1 MRIVMFKRKVALIT
15 VCMMSLMGIT
25 SLADNNT
32 NPTYPNLRN
41 YDCNTFHSLEGG
53 VWERVK
59 G

>member
-1 MRIVMFKRKVALIT
+1 MFKRKVALIT